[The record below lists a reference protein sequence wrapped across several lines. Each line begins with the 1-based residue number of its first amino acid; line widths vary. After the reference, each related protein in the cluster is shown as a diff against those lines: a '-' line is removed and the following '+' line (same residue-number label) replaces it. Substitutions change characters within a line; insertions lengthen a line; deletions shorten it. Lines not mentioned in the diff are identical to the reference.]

1 MNLSSID
8 IVIIFLYLAV
18 IVGLGFWISKKASKN
33 IQSYFL
39 GDNNI
44 KWYWLGFSN
53 SSGMFDVSGTA
64 FYVALLFVYGFKA
77 AWLPWLWPIWNQI
90 FVMVFL
96 AIWIRR
102 SNAMTGADWIIK
114 RFGDDRGGRLAHI
127 IVVLFAIVSVIG
139 FIGYVFVGI
148 GKFSATIL
156 PWDLSNPLLSSQ
168 QTYAVIIVALTTLYT
183 VKGGMYSVVATE
195 VLQYGILL
203 VSCVLVVTYAV
214 HDVNYTE
221 LHHRLPEG
229 WNNFWPTWKLD
240 VNWSNSFPQANQK
253 VAEDGFTWFGA
264 LVMMMI
270 AKGVFSSLAGPVPG
284 FDMQRILSAKKPK
297 EAAMLTGFTN
307 LVLYIPLFMMVS
319 ALTLIGINYFMPVLQ
334 AQQKPDFEVILSKVV
349 GGYLPAGVRG
359 VVLAGLL
366 ASFMST
372 FSAFVNA
379 APAYLVNDFYKKYFK
394 PNEAPSHYVKWSYV
408 TSIAVIVTGCI
419 FGLFADSLSSL
430 TLWISSALYGGYAA
444 ANVLK
449 WIWWRF
455 NGYGYFAGMLTGL
468 ISATFVPK
476 LMGLLA
482 TAYFPQYADLFG
494 SGIGTLISFF
504 IILAFSMTGSVLGC
518 LLTPAPSQQ
527 VLTSFYANTRPWGWW
542 KPVARWARA
551 ADPDFIPNR
560 QLKWDIL
567 NILIGICWQMS
578 MVIMP
583 VCFVFG
589 YFEKGFLAMGT
600 WLACM
605 VVLKFTWYDRLY
617 ITAAENTY
625 IVHREAATAPIET
638 E

>member
-1 MNLSSID
+1 MNLSPVD
-8 IVIIFLYLAV
+8 LIIILLYLVV
-18 IVGLGFWISKKASKN
+18 IVGLGFWISKKASRN

-64 FYVALLFVYGFKA
+64 FYVALLFIYGFKA

-102 SNAMTGADWIIK
+102 SGAMTGADWIIK
-114 RFGDDRGGRLAHI
+114 RFGDDRGGRMAHM
-127 IVVLFAIVSVIG
+127 IVVIFAMVSVIG

-148 GKFSATIL
+148 GKFAGSIL
-156 PWDLSNPLLSSQ
+156 PWDLSNAVLSSQ
-168 QTYAVIIVALTTLYT
+168 QTYALIIVAVTTLYT

-195 VLQYGILL
+195 VLQYSILL

-214 HDVNYTE
+214 RDVDYTS
-221 LHHRLPEG
+221 LHHKLPVG
-229 WNNFWPTWKLD
+229 WSHFWPEWKLHVD
-240 VNWSNSFPQANQK
+240 WSHSLPQVKQK
-253 VAEDGFTWFGA
+253 ISDDGFVWFGA

-270 AKGVFSSLAGPVPG
+270 GKGIFASLAGPVPG

-297 EAAMLTGFTN
+297 EAAMLSGFTN

-319 ALTLIGINYFMPVLQ
+319 ALTLVGINHYMPVLQ
-334 AQQKPDFEVILSKVV
+334 SQAKPDFEIILSKVV
-349 GGYLPAGVRG
+349 GDYLPSGIRG
-359 VVLAGLL
+359 IVLAGLL

-379 APAYLVNDFYKKYFK
+379 APAYLVNDFYKKYFR
-394 PNEAPSHYVKWSYV
+394 PNAAPGHYVKWSYI
-408 TSIAVIVTGCI
+408 TSIVIILIGCI

-430 TLWISSALYGGYAA
+430 TIWISSALYGGYAA

-455 NGYGYFAGMLTGL
+455 NGYGYFSGMLAGL
-468 ISATFVPK
+468 LSATFVP
-476 LMGLLA
+476 
-482 TAYFPQYADLFG
+482 TAMKWLSVHYFPQYQDMMG

-504 IILAFSMTGSVLGC
+504 IILVLSMAGSVIGC
-518 LLTPAPSQQ
+518 LLTPVPERK
-527 VLTSFYANTRPWGWW
+527 VLETFYRNTRPWGWW
-542 KPVARWARA
+542 KPVLGWVKKTDHA
-551 ADPDFIPNR
+551 FVPNK
-560 QLKWDIL
+560 QFKWDMF
-567 NILIGICWQMS
+567 NVVVGIFWQMS
-578 MVIMP
+578 MVVMP
-583 VCFVFG
+583 LFFVFG
-589 YFEKGFLAMGT
+589 YYQKGFIAVAV
-600 WLACM
+600 WIVCM
-605 VVLKFTWYDRLY
+605 TILKFSWLDRLKLQDLP
-617 ITAAENTY
+617 
-625 IVHREAATAPIET
+625 VAPLRKKMEVVS

>member
-1 MNLSSID
+1 MNLATID

-64 FYVALLFVYGFKA
+64 FYVALLFIYGFKA

-102 SNAMTGADWIIK
+102 SNAMTGADWITK

-148 GKFSATIL
+148 GKFSGSIL
-156 PWDLSNPLLSSQ
+156 PWDLSNPLLTSQ

-214 HDVNYTE
+214 HDVNYAE
-221 LHHRLPEG
+221 LHNKVPEG
-229 WNNFWPTWKLD
+229 WSNFWPTWKLD
-240 VNWSNSFPQANQK
+240 VNWSSSFPQANQK

-284 FDMQRILSAKKPK
+284 FDMQRILSAKRPK

-319 ALTLIGINYFMPVLQ
+319 ALTLIGINYLMPVLQ
-334 AQQKPDFEVILSKVV
+334 GQTKPDFEIILSRVV

-359 VVLAGLL
+359 IVLAGLL

-379 APAYLVNDFYKKYFK
+379 APAYLVNDFYKKYFR
-394 PNEAPSHYVKWSYV
+394 PNEAPAHYVKWSYV
-408 TSIAVIVTGCI
+408 TSVAVILTGCI

-455 NGYGYFAGMLTGL
+455 NGYGYFSGMLVGL

-476 LMGLLA
+476 LMALLSSA
-482 TAYFPQYADLFG
+482 WFPQYADLFG

-504 IILAFSMTGSVLGC
+504 IILVFSMTGSIVGC
-518 LLTPAPSQQ
+518 LLTPAASEK
-527 VLTSFYANTRPWGWW
+527 VLTEFYVNTRPWGWW
-542 KPVARWARA
+542 TPVARWAKM
-551 ADPDFIPNR
+551 ADPSFLPN
-560 QLKWDIL
+560 QQFKWDIL
-567 NILIGICWQMS
+567 NILVGICWQMS

-583 VCFVFG
+583 ICFVFG
-589 YFEKGFLAMGT
+589 YFEKGFLAMGV
-600 WLACM
+600 WLTCM
-605 VVLKFTWYDRLY
+605 VILKFTWYDRLH
-617 ITAAENTY
+617 ITAAENVSQQEKHHLT
-625 IVHREAATAPIET
+625 AA
-638 E
+638 

>member
-1 MNLSSID
+1 MNLATID
-8 IVIIFLYLAV
+8 IIIILCYLLT
-18 IVGLGFWISKKASKN
+18 IVGLGFWISRKASKN

-77 AWLPWLWPIWNQI
+77 AWLPWLWPVWNQI

-114 RFGDDRGGRLAHI
+114 RFGDERGGRLAHM
-127 IVVLFAIVSVIG
+127 IVVVFAIVSVIG

-148 GKFSATIL
+148 GKFASNIL
-156 PWDLSNPLLSSQ
+156 PWDLSNPVLSSQ
-168 QTYAVIIVALTTLYT
+168 QTYAFIIIALTTFYT

-203 VSCVLVVTYAV
+203 VSCLLVVTYAV
-214 HDVNYTE
+214 RDVDYNT
-221 LHHRLPEG
+221 LHQQLPAG
-229 WNNFWPTWKLD
+229 WSNFWPEWKLD
-240 VNWSNSFPQANQK
+240 VNWGSSFPQAGQK

-264 LVMMMI
+264 LLMMMV
-270 AKGVFSSLAGPVPG
+270 AKGIFASLAGPVPG

-307 LVLYIPLFMMVS
+307 LVLFIPLFMMVS
-319 ALTLIGINYFMPVLQ
+319 ALTLVGIHYLMPELQ
-334 AQQKPDFEVILSKVV
+334 GQTKPDFEIILSRVV
-349 GGYLPAGVRG
+349 GGYLPAGIRG
-359 VVLAGLL
+359 IVLAGLL

-394 PNEAPSHYVKWSYV
+394 PDAPPAHYVKWSYV
-408 TSIAVIVTGCI
+408 VSVSIVLVGCI
-419 FGLFADSLSSL
+419 FGLFAHSLSSL
-430 TLWISSALYGGYAA
+430 TIWITSALYGGYAA

-468 ISATFVPK
+468 IAATFVPS
-476 LMGLLA
+476 LMAWLA
-482 TAYFPQYADLFG
+482 NNSEYKDVFG
-494 SGIGTLISFF
+494 SGIGTLVSFF
-504 IILAFSMTGSVLGC
+504 IILLLSMTGSIVGC
-518 LLTPAPSQQ
+518 LLTPTPSQQ
-527 VLTSFYANTRPWGWW
+527 VLTSFYTNTRPWGWW
-542 KPVARWARA
+542 KPVLKMAQKVN
-551 ADPDFIPNR
+551 PSFQPN
-560 QLKWDIL
+560 QQFKWDMF
-567 NILIGICWQMS
+567 NVVIGIVWQMS
-578 MVIMP
+578 MIIMP
-583 VCFVFG
+583 IQFVFG
-589 YFEKGFLAMGT
+589 FFTKGFIAMGI
-600 WLACM
+600 WLVTM
-605 VVLKFTWYDRLY
+605 GILKFTWYDRLH
-617 ITAAENTY
+617 ITAATPDSSPTAVET
-625 IVHREAATAPIET
+625 AAQPGT
-638 E
+638 